1 MRLASALGVPP
12 GSRVR
17 IARITDSD
25 VPALRAAMEQS
36 RDRIAPWGPIGVDG
50 VEGLP
55 ALQSASN
62 VTMLVHALDPEG
74 GHGIVGRVNV
84 VSIVRGRGQ
93 LATLGYDAYED
104 LARRLATLGN
114 QAGYERALTSL
125 AEPAPNQAE
134 GHRRLGRAFTRD
146 GRLEAALVQWAQVVR
161 TERLDPTGWLEYAE
175 SAVRAGDTAT
185 ARKALQ
191 HVLEGTW
198 EDRFGD
204 VKQQA
209 AARLARLPS

>member
-1 MRLASALGVPP
+1 LERAEHHLLE
-12 GSRVR
+12 
-17 IARITDSD
+17 ARDLEPND
-25 VPALRAAMEQS
+25 AK
-36 RDRIAPWGPIGVDG
+36 
-50 VEGLP
+50 
-55 ALQSASN
+55 
-62 VTMLVHALDPEG
+62 VHATL
-74 GHGIVGRVNV
+74 
-84 VSIVRGRGQ
+84 VSLYDEMKRPADAVAALYGSIE
-93 LATLGYDAYED
+93 LAPLGYDAYED

-146 GRLEAALVQWAQVVR
+146 GRLEAAFVQWAQVVR